1 LKRCKANELLFAAKR
16 YKWKYDTLKFNLVVP
31 CYFLTS
37 IGKLFFM
44 GYTFFLFSRKK
55 ERGTTRK
62 KGLLAYELMRLPHIY
77 SAPQFVLINLL
88 LIFQTCEP
96 TIVLDGWRKQGT

>member
-1 LKRCKANELLFAAKR
+1 MEIRHAKIQLSCSLLFP
-16 YKWKYDTLKFNLVVP
+16 NLNWQTFFSWVIHFF
-31 CYFLTS
+31 YFL
-37 IGKLFFM
+37 G
-44 GYTFFLFSRKK
+44 RKK
-55 ERGTTRK
+55 EGPLGK

>member
-1 LKRCKANELLFAAKR
+1 VLKRCKANELLFAAKR
-16 YKWKYDTLKFNLVVP
+16 YKWKYDTLKFNLVVS

-55 ERGTTRK
+55 ERGTTRE
-62 KGLLAYELMRLPHIY
+62 KGPVSLRIDASSSHIQCTPICPH
-77 SAPQFVLINLL
+77 QFAAHLSNV
-88 LIFQTCEP
+88 
-96 TIVLDGWRKQGT
+96 